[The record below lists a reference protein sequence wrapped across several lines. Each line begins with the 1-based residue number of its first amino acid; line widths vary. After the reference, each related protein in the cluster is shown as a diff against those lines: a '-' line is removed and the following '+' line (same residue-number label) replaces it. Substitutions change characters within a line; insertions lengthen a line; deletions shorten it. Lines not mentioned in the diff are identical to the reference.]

1 MIQAY
6 PLRQFESFV
15 NSDRYKALSYGISII
30 NEFESFVNSD
40 RYKASNLSDE
50 NQVLFESFVL
60 VF

>member
-1 MIQAY
+1 MIFGE
-6 PLRQFESFV
+6 RSNGFESFV
-15 NSDRYKALSYGISII
+15 NSDRYKAIEDHKKGVDL
-30 NEFESFVNSD
+30 FESFVNSD